1 MIYLRERLTR
11 FQQGEFHPERAGSM
25 FYPGDAR
32 VPEALRTDE
41 FLLRPLRATDVTLD
55 YDAVISSRAELLLG
69 SGGTWPREGF
79 TLEENLADLERHEQ
93 EHRDRVA
100 FTYTVMNPA
109 ETECLGCL
117 YIGPL
122 ERLLGHDGG
131 SGEYLSDRTAYVS
144 FWVRQSRLA
153 DRLDRRLLQ
162 ALIPWFQHE
171 WAFLHI
177 MFIAQKVE
185 ERYIRLFEEMGLR
198 FLYSLRPRQP
208 FLDVALAYLLEP
220 ILNF

>member
-1 MIYLRERLTR
+1 
-11 FQQGEFHPERAGSM
+11 M
-25 FYPGDAR
+25 FYPSDAH

-41 FLLRPLRATDVTLD
+41 FLFRPLRATDVTLD
-55 YDAVISSRAELLLG
+55 YDAVIGSRAELLLG

-100 FTYTVMNPA
+100 FTYTLMNPA
-109 ETECLGCL
+109 ETECLGCI

-131 SGEYLSDRTAYVS
+131 SGEYLSDSTAYVS

-171 WAFLHI
+171 WAFLHVL
-177 MFIAQKVE
+177 FIAQKIE
-185 ERYIRLFEEMGLR
+185 ERYTQLFEEMGLR

-208 FLDVALAYLLEP
+208 FLDVVLAYLLEP
-220 ILNF
+220 NLNF